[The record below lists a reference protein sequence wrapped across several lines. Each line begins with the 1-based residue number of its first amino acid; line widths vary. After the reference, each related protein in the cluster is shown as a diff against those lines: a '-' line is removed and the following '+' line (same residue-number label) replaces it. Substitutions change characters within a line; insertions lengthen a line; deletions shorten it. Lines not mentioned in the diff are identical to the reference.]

1 MKINTQQFRVLFCAL
16 SLMCSCTAWGAGEA
30 AIKLSFPKDIDD
42 HITSCCGK
50 PVTGGIKSITQNSGG
65 AWSMKIDFDKEGR
78 VVKISDINDGK
89 VPKYSQ
95 FKYNKQGHAVKKEYV
110 DNGYK
115 SSITITPDEQGNPL
129 KRITKED
136 GNKEEVSFTYDFA
149 SRQVKAT
156 LGNSDFPK
164 RIYIFNEQGRVTS
177 CQDLPSSQMTR
188 TTRYAYNPNG
198 QIVRIEEIKERDNRY
213 EHSVDSTCTTFTF
226 NAQGLWEKV
235 EKNTCTIGQD
245 KDKDGNV
252 KEKQSSTKSAS
263 TLYSG
268 YEIDAQ
274 GNVTRYTETSAGN
287 KSRTVN
293 RSIIYY

>member
-1 MKINTQQFRVLFCAL
+1 MSHETWHNAQPNHKHGLC
-16 SLMCSCTAWGAGEA
+16 
-30 AIKLSFPKDIDD
+30 
-42 HITSCCGK
+42 
-50 PVTGGIKSITQNSGG
+50 
-65 AWSMKIDFDKEGR
+65 IDFHRPHATPAQQIFSVGR
-78 VVKISDINDGK
+78 DDAC
-89 VPKYSQ
+89 
-95 FKYNKQGHAVKKEYV
+95 H
-110 DNGYK
+110 
-115 SSITITPDEQGNPL
+115 L
-129 KRITKED
+129 
-136 GNKEEVSFTYDFA
+136 
-149 SRQVKAT
+149 
-156 LGNSDFPK
+156 
-164 RIYIFNEQGRVTS
+164 
-177 CQDLPSSQMTR
+177 
-188 TTRYAYNPNG
+188 NPNG
-198 QIVRIEEIKERDNRY
+198 RIVRIEEIKERNNCY